1 MHSGNMV
8 LERKLGALR
17 FDLQA
22 AGRDWGTLPPTTKQI
37 PSSATSYGPMR
48 AIFVQTTKDVFP

>member
-1 MHSGNMV
+1 MV
-8 LERKLGALR
+8 LERKVGALR

-37 PSSATSYGPMR
+37 PSSATSYGSMR